1 VREAVRL
8 DPNDDS
14 AHCGLALVLENKGDL
29 DAGITELRIAL
40 RLNPK
45 NAMAHYRLGIG
56 LTAKGGRRE
65 ALPEFRRACEL
76 EPNNPTFRQGLE
88 RALKEGSK

>member
-1 VREAVRL
+1 
-8 DPNDDS
+8 
-14 AHCGLALVLENKGDL
+14 LVLENKGDL